1 MAQEMAVFTAD
12 GLNMLCNSMC
22 PHMHLML
29 MCDHLCS
36 RMLVHAGDG
45 RFIVTAWAIAYSMH
59 PQLVVDSIAI
69 LGGLK
74 LLLRCRSSSH
84 HKVFNRGTVAT
95 LLVFSV
101 SSIQVCADDGA
112 SRMQAMGAY
121 CGISNRRAMC
131 WLIGTLA
138 AFLGCHSFA
147 SRVRTLSATPDGG
160 NGQPHKLA
168 EKLVVSSYFVTF
180 CIEHI
185 TQLHGALS

>member
-1 MAQEMAVFTAD
+1 
-12 GLNMLCNSMC
+12 
-22 PHMHLML
+22 
-29 MCDHLCS
+29 
-36 RMLVHAGDG
+36 MLVHAGDG

-131 WLIGTLA
+131 WLIDWHTCRLPWLP
-138 AFLGCHSFA
+138 FFCQ
-147 SRVRTLSATPDGG
+147 SRSHAIGNTGWGQWATSQAGRKAGG
-160 NGQPHKLA
+160 
-168 EKLVVSSYFVTF
+168 E
-180 CIEHI
+180 
-185 TQLHGALS
+185 